1 MNNYRRMGCQEV
13 ALTLSQISTLNGIAN
28 SGEDNKQTNPKNS
41 DGSEIR
47 VRRGEELWNERIMA
61 QRHCLRRWNRCPA
74 KDTYSIVTKP

>member
-47 VRRGEELWNERIMA
+47 VRRGDEL
-61 QRHCLRRWNRCPA
+61 
-74 KDTYSIVTKP
+74 